1 MGRALQFTLL
11 TGRDSRLSDLFQLGL
26 LQMSLKKGTASRAL
40 HQKIQVPKAAQKIV
54 LMEEKQRRE
63 RSLPEGAERAKLV
76 EFEANKVRKRLSP

>member
-11 TGRDSRLSDLFQLGL
+11 AGGDSRLSDLFQLGL
-26 LQMSLKKGTASRAL
+26 LRLSLKKGTASRAL

-63 RSLPEGAERAKLV
+63 KSLPEGAERAKLV
-76 EFEANKVRKRLSP
+76 ELRQIKF